1 MAAELEALRT
11 KNALMEEDIQRLKE
25 SRREPDEEPGAD
37 QFDNMSNEQLR
48 EFITESTGQAPI
60 GNTARKTLVR
70 MARQAQPKAA

>member
-1 MAAELEALRT
+1 
-11 KNALMEEDIQRLKE
+11 
-25 SRREPDEEPGAD
+25 
-37 QFDNMSNEQLR
+37 MSNEQLR